1 MKDWVQADFD
11 YYYQQRAL
19 GKSVK
24 AIARKLGVTE
34 SALYHMI
41 SRKEGRGIDLV
52 QPEDI
57 FSYEDVQ
64 LVTGIPARTVESLIE
79 SKKLKGN
86 GSVERKDLISF
97 VIKYPGECEKGN
109 PIQLIYLLGGDKCSP
124 NLM

>member
-1 MKDWVQADFD
+1 MKDWTQADFD
-11 YYYQQRAL
+11 YYYQERDK

-34 SALYHMI
+34 SALYHMM

-52 QPEDI
+52 QPEDT
-57 FSYEDVQ
+57 FSYEDVHS
-64 LVTGIPARTVESLIE
+64 VTGIPLQTIESLIE
-79 SKKLKGN
+79 CKKLRGN
-86 GSVERKDLISF
+86 GTVERKDLINF
-97 VIKYPGECEKGN
+97 VIRYPGECGKGN

>member
-1 MKDWVQADFD
+1 MKDWQQSDFD
-11 YYYQQRAL
+11 FFYQERAK

-34 SALYHMI
+34 SAMYHMI
-41 SRKEGRGIDLV
+41 SRKEGRGVDTI
-52 QPEDI
+52 QPEDM

-64 LVTGIPARTVESLIE
+64 LVTGIPAQTIKSLIE
-79 SKKLKGN
+79 TKKLRGN
-86 GSVERKDLISF
+86 GTVERKDLVNF
-97 VIKYPGECEKGN
+97 VIKYPGECGRGN